1 MNLLN
6 RLDLFSTEEGP
17 ESEDNT
23 FLGYSLALGHFN
35 GDSYPDIAVGMPR
48 GSNLTGKVIFLTG
61 TTMEQLHN
69 LTGNQVG
76 AYFGHAV
83 AVSDVDGDGLDDVII
98 GAPMHTDFSL
108 PDGRYET
115 GRIYVVYQTKEVIR
129 GLSYKKV
136 LIISYQHK
144 FRRWH
149 IRDGKQSKERFGF
162 SLSAMGDIDKD
173 GYGDF
178 AVGAPYSGPQGEGTV
193 YIFRGSKAGVRERA
207 DQVIFGGS
215 VRQNI
220 RSFGFSLSGGV
231 DMDSNMYPDL
241 VVGAAHS
248 NQAILL
254 R

>member
-1 MNLLN
+1 MSSVSGTAALGATAGFAAAATKERLFIGAPGSYYWQGQTYSMNLLN
-6 RLDLFSTEEGP
+6 RLDLFTTEEGP

-23 FLGYSLALGHFN
+23 YLGYSLTLGHFN

-83 AVSDVDGDGLDDVII
+83 AVSDVNGDGLDDVII

-108 PDGRYET
+108 TDGRYET
-115 GRIYVVYQTKEVIR
+115 GRVYVVYQNKE
-129 GLSYKKV
+129 
-136 LIISYQHK
+136 HK

-149 IRDGKQSKERFGF
+149 IRDGKQTKERFGF
-162 SLSAMGDIDKD
+162 SLASLGDIDKD

-178 AVGAPYSGPQGEGTV
+178 AVGAPYGGAEGEGV
-193 YIFRGSKAGVRERA
+193 VCRRGS
-207 DQVIFGGS
+207 GG
-215 VRQNI
+215 
-220 RSFGFSLSGGV
+220 
-231 DMDSNMYPDL
+231 
-241 VVGAAHS
+241 
-248 NQAILL
+248 
-254 R
+254 

>member
-6 RLDLFSTEEGP
+6 RLDLFTTEEGP

-23 FLGYSLALGHFN
+23 YLGYSLALGHFT
-35 GDSYPDIAVGMPR
+35 GDTYPDIAVGMPR

-61 TTMEQLHN
+61 TSMEQLHN

-83 AVSDVDGDGLDDVII
+83 AVSDVNGDGLDDVII

-108 PDGRYET
+108 TDGRYET
-115 GRIYVVYQTKEVIR
+115 GRVYVVYQNKEVPSPTAQI
-129 GLSYKKV
+129 GL
-136 LIISYQHK
+136 LQAMFQHK
-144 FRRWH
+144 FRRWD
-149 IRDGKQSKERFGF
+149 IRDGSQTKERFGF
-162 SLSAMGDIDKD
+162 SLASLGDIDKD

-178 AVGAPYSGPQGEGTV
+178 AVGAPYGGAQSEGIV
-193 YIFRGSKAGVRERA
+193 YIYRGSRTGVRERA
-207 DQVIFGGS
+207 DQIILGS
-215 VRQNI
+215 DVRSNI
-220 RSFGFSLSGGV
+220 RSFGFSLAGGQ
-231 DMDSNMYPDL
+231 DLDSNLYTDL

-248 NQAILL
+248 AQTVLL